1 MNTGLILG
9 CVKVQ
14 SVKDGDNL
22 LLISSLESDRCRRI
36 HNTRL
41 HRRSA
46 CGDLTQWFVRCPLQ
60 ALSLM
65 FRPLT
70 FC

>member
-22 LLISSLESDRCRRI
+22 LLISSLESDRCI
-36 HNTRL
+36 EGVHVVTSPNGL
-41 HRRSA
+41 CA
-46 CGDLTQWFVRCPLQ
+46 VLCKP
-60 ALSLM
+60 
-65 FRPLT
+65 
-70 FC
+70 